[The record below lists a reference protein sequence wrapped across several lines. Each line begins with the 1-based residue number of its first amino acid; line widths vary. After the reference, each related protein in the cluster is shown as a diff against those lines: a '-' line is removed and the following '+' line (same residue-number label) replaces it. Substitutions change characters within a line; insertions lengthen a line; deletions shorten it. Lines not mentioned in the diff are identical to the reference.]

1 MNKETI
7 KVVNIGKPDI
17 EAMSGSE
24 QNTFF
29 SELLSKISSLSKQ
42 HRAEVSTLY
51 QPNRKPNFLFEKIF
65 LYLTSQTGKF
75 FATLKNFFST

>member
-7 KVVNIGKPDI
+7 KVVNIGRPDI

-29 SELLSKISSLSKQ
+29 SELLTKISLLSKQ
-42 HRAEVSTLY
+42 QRTEVSV
-51 QPNRKPNFLFEKIF
+51 QMR
-65 LYLTSQTGKF
+65 
-75 FATLKNFFST
+75 

>member
-29 SELLSKISSLSKQ
+29 ATLLSRLYSLSKQ
-42 HRAEVSTLY
+42 HRAELSV
-51 QPNRKPNFLFEKIF
+51 QRR
-65 LYLTSQTGKF
+65 
-75 FATLKNFFST
+75 

>member
-7 KVVNIGKPDI
+7 KVVNIGRLDI

-29 SELLSKISSLSKQ
+29 SEVLTKISLLSKQ
-42 HRAEVSTLY
+42 QRTEVSV
-51 QPNRKPNFLFEKIF
+51 QRR
-65 LYLTSQTGKF
+65 
-75 FATLKNFFST
+75 

>member
-29 SELLSKISSLSKQ
+29 ATLLSRLSSLSKQ
-42 HRAEVSTLY
+42 QRTELSV
-51 QPNRKPNFLFEKIF
+51 QRR
-65 LYLTSQTGKF
+65 
-75 FATLKNFFST
+75 

>member
-7 KVVNIGKPDI
+7 NVVNIGKPDI

-29 SELLSKISSLSKQ
+29 ATLLSRLSSLSEQ
-42 HRAEVSTLY
+42 QRAELSV
-51 QPNRKPNFLFEKIF
+51 QKR
-65 LYLTSQTGKF
+65 
-75 FATLKNFFST
+75 

>member
-29 SELLSKISSLSKQ
+29 SELITKISLLSKQ
-42 HRAEVSTLY
+42 QRAEQSV
-51 QPNRKPNFLFEKIF
+51 QRR
-65 LYLTSQTGKF
+65 
-75 FATLKNFFST
+75 

>member
-7 KVVNIGKPDI
+7 KIVNIGKPDI

-29 SELLSKISSLSKQ
+29 SELITKISLLSKQ
-42 HRAEVSTLY
+42 QRAELSV
-51 QPNRKPNFLFEKIF
+51 QRR
-65 LYLTSQTGKF
+65 
-75 FATLKNFFST
+75 

>member
-29 SELLSKISSLSKQ
+29 SELLTKISLLSKQ
-42 HRAEVSTLY
+42 QRAEKSVQRRWLCRIEAQKYTTT
-51 QPNRKPNFLFEKIF
+51 EV
-65 LYLTSQTGKF
+65 TT
-75 FATLKNFFST
+75 

>member
-7 KVVNIGKPDI
+7 KIVNVGKPDI

-29 SELLSKISSLSKQ
+29 SELLSKISLLSQ
-42 HRAEVSTLY
+42 RQRAEVSV
-51 QPNRKPNFLFEKIF
+51 QRR
-65 LYLTSQTGKF
+65 
-75 FATLKNFFST
+75 

>member
-29 SELLSKISSLSKQ
+29 ATLLGRISSLFKQ
-42 HRAEVSTLY
+42 QRTELSV
-51 QPNRKPNFLFEKIF
+51 QRR
-65 LYLTSQTGKF
+65 
-75 FATLKNFFST
+75 

>member
-24 QNTFF
+24 HKVVNVGKPDIEAMSGNERNTFF
-29 SELLSKISSLSKQ
+29 ATLLSRISSLSKQ
-42 HRAEVSTLY
+42 QRTEVSV
-51 QPNRKPNFLFEKIF
+51 QRR
-65 LYLTSQTGKF
+65 
-75 FATLKNFFST
+75 

>member
-7 KVVNIGKPDI
+7 KVVNVGKPDI

-29 SELLSKISSLSKQ
+29 TTLLSRLSSLSKQ
-42 HRAEVSTLY
+42 QRAELSV
-51 QPNRKPNFLFEKIF
+51 QRR
-65 LYLTSQTGKF
+65 
-75 FATLKNFFST
+75 

>member
-29 SELLSKISSLSKQ
+29 ATLLSRLSSLSKQ
-42 HRAEVSTLY
+42 QRTE
-51 QPNRKPNFLFEKIF
+51 
-65 LYLTSQTGKF
+65 LTVQRRQLCRTEAQRF
-75 FATLKNFFST
+75 TMTEATT

>member
-29 SELLSKISSLSKQ
+29 ATLLSRLSSLSEQ
-42 HRAEVSTLY
+42 QRTELY
-51 QPNRKPNFLFEKIF
+51 VQRR
-65 LYLTSQTGKF
+65 
-75 FATLKNFFST
+75 

>member
-7 KVVNIGKPDI
+7 KVVNVGKPDI

-29 SELLSKISSLSKQ
+29 SELLIRISSLSKQ
-42 HRAEVSTLY
+42 QRAELSV
-51 QPNRKPNFLFEKIF
+51 QRR
-65 LYLTSQTGKF
+65 
-75 FATLKNFFST
+75 

>member
-7 KVVNIGKPDI
+7 KVVNVGNPDI

-24 QNTFF
+24 RNTFF

-42 HRAEVSTLY
+42 QRTEVPV
-51 QPNRKPNFLFEKIF
+51 QRR
-65 LYLTSQTGKF
+65 
-75 FATLKNFFST
+75 

>member
-1 MNKETI
+1 MNKGTI

-29 SELLSKISSLSKQ
+29 SELLTKISLLSNSSERNSPFRGGSYAVQK
-42 HRAEVSTLY
+42 
-51 QPNRKPNFLFEKIF
+51 RKSI
-65 LYLTSQTGKF
+65 
-75 FATLKNFFST
+75 

>member
-17 EAMSGSE
+17 GAMSGNE

-29 SELLSKISSLSKQ
+29 ATLLSRLSSLSKQ
-42 HRAEVSTLY
+42 QRTELSV
-51 QPNRKPNFLFEKIF
+51 QRR
-65 LYLTSQTGKF
+65 
-75 FATLKNFFST
+75 